1 MEEDLG
7 ATGVRARLSSDGAGP
22 SGVKFLEEARAKPKG
37 SDPDG
42 GDEGVDI
49 DLDDEHESLLDFLN
63 TWQRKVANSSFRM
76 IPGLP
81 RRIELEL
88 LNLFISRWTSN

>member
-1 MEEDLG
+1 LEEDLG
-7 ATGVRARLSSDGAGP
+7 ATGVRARSSSDGVGP
-22 SGVKFLEEARAKPKG
+22 SGVKFLEEAGAKPEG
-37 SDPDG
+37 SDPEG

-63 TWQRKVANSSFRM
+63 AWQRKDAKSSFRM

-88 LNLFISRWTSN
+88 LDLFISRWTSN

>member
-1 MEEDLG
+1 MEDLG
-7 ATGVRARLSSDGAGP
+7 ATGVRALLSFDGADP
-22 SGVKFLEEARAKPKG
+22 SGVKFLEEAGAKPKG
-37 SDPDG
+37 SDPEG

-49 DLDDEHESLLDFLN
+49 NLDEEHESLLDFLN
-63 TWQRKVANSSFRM
+63 AWQRKVAKSSFRM

-88 LNLFISRWTSN
+88 LDLFISRWTSN